1 MTQSVNSLIKTLSSS
16 TYTNRYN
23 MTIQYIKETI
33 EWRSG
38 FKFDC
43 TSRERNRSY
52 LRSLYYTLAREYTN
66 NSLLSIAKLVNI
78 DHSTAIH
85 GLKLF
90 EQAYSYEPNIR
101 ELYEDFLNDHP
112 IKADRTKV
120 KITSLKE
127 LNNILRAENERLI
140 EENARLQLELDQANH
155 KLDTNAI

>member
-16 TYTNRYN
+16 TYTNHYN

-66 NSLLSIAKLVNI
+66 NSLLSIAKLVNR

-112 IKADRTKV
+112 IKADRTQV

-140 EENARLQLELDQANH
+140 EENARLQLELDQANY